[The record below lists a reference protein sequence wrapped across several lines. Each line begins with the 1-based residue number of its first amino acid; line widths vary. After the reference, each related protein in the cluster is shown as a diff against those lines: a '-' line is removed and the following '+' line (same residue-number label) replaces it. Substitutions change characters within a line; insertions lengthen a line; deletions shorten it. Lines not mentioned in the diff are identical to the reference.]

1 MLRMGLVGRHHTVF
15 YCVCVLQP
23 HSSVFVDK
31 HFPQVSYDGADD
43 ETSPPQ
49 PVVVV
54 MQLAQLGLYNST
66 LSLAHRKSCFH
77 CTAISGTH
85 QHPFIVSYVQL
96 WEELLRCL
104 SLRSLLSSNP
114 APVFCKQMI
123 RPDQPEASV
132 FNSLSRAVSLLV
144 SFLTY
149 LSVRVTTSLSP
160 EGLGWS
166 LTGRAVLQT
175 SGHRGATCWSTVTG
189 AARTTRLE

>member
-43 ETSPPQ
+43 DTSPPQ

-85 QHPFIVSYVQL
+85 QHPFIVSLCAAVGGAPSMSVLTFPLKLQP
-96 WEELLRCL
+96 C
-104 SLRSLLSSNP
+104 SS
-114 APVFCKQMI
+114 
-123 RPDQPEASV
+123 
-132 FNSLSRAVSLLV
+132 
-144 SFLTY
+144 
-149 LSVRVTTSLSP
+149 
-160 EGLGWS
+160 
-166 LTGRAVLQT
+166 VL
-175 SGHRGATCWSTVTG
+175 
-189 AARTTRLE
+189 